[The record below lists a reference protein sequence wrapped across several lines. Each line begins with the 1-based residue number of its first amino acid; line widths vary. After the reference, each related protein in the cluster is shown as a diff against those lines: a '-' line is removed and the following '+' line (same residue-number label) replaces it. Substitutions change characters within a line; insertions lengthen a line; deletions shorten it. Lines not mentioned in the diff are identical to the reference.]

1 MRSKINRR
9 ARIGTPLYIKTPEG
23 AYENAPHEVVMQHAW
38 AVVAAHF
45 RVGADVLN
53 YPKRIKEF
61 IQLEIGRRD
70 HEVFAIIL
78 LNSAGR
84 FIDYV
89 ELFHGTVDSSVVYP
103 HQVLEC
109 VVEHHAAKVILLHN
123 HPSGNSDP
131 SLADLAMTER
141 CKRALA
147 LIDVQLVDHLIVG
160 EQVYSFVEHGKL
172 TPWL

>member
-1 MRSKINRR
+1 MRTKINRR
-9 ARIGTPLYIKTPEG
+9 ARLSTPLYIKKPDGTYDE
-23 AYENAPHEVVMQHAW
+23 APHEIVMQHAW

-45 RVGADVLN
+45 RVGAPVLTF
-53 YPKRIKEF
+53 PKRIKEF
-61 IQLEIGRRD
+61 IKLEIGRRD
-70 HEVFAIIL
+70 HEVFAVIL

-89 ELFHGTVDSSVVYP
+89 ELFHGTVDSTVVYP

-109 VVEHHAAKVILLHN
+109 VVGYHAAKVILLHN
-123 HPSGNSDP
+123 HPSGNCEP

-160 EQVYSFVEHGKL
+160 EQVYSFVENGKL